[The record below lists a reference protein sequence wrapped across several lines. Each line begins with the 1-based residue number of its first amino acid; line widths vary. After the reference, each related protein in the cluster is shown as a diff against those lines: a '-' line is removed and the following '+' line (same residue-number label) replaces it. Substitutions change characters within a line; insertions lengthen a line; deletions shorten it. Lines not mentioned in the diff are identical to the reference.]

1 MRVLLGVC
9 GGVAAYK
16 AAELTRELQRRGA
29 AVQVVMTAG
38 AERFVT
44 PLTFAALSGRQVL
57 TSLWETS
64 TGEVAGGEIG
74 AFDIEHIRVAQE
86 IDAVVI
92 APATANTMAKMAHG
106 IADDLL
112 STICL
117 ATTAP
122 VLLAP
127 AMNVNMWRHA
137 ATRENVAS
145 LQRRG
150 VRIIEPGA
158 GYLACGMV
166 GEGRLAEPVEIAD
179 AVFEVLE
186 QAARR
191 KGDLVGETILIT
203 AGGTREPIDPV
214 RFLGNRS
221 SGKMGLALA
230 EAAGARGAKVILVTA
245 ALGEVAV
252 ACEVVRVGTAA
263 EMQAAVMEN
272 LPRATVVVMAAAVA
286 DYRVADVAPQK
297 LKKAGTLTLELV
309 RNEDILQRVV
319 AERRAGTVVIG
330 FAAETEHVLEE
341 GRRKLREKRVD
352 AIVAN
357 DVSRADSG
365 FEADRNAGVLLM
377 RGEEIELPLSS
388 KREMADRIF
397 DRLDRLRKNSVWLS
411 GTASEVAKNSVLL
424 KGMGSPVP

>member
-29 AVQVVMTAG
+29 TVQVVMTAG

-64 TGEVAGGEIG
+64 TGEVAGGEVG

-230 EAAGARGAKVILVTA
+230 EAAAARGAKVILVTA

-252 ACEVVRVGTAA
+252 ACEVVRVGAAA

-424 KGMGSPVP
+424 KGMGSPVA

>member
-64 TGEVAGGEIG
+64 TGEVAGGEVG

-230 EAAGARGAKVILVTA
+230 EAAVARGAKVILVTA
-245 ALGEVAV
+245 ALGEVAL
-252 ACEVVRVGTAA
+252 AWEVVRVGAAA

-424 KGMGSPVP
+424 KGMGSHVA

>member
-29 AVQVVMTAG
+29 TVQVVMTAG

-64 TGEVAGGEIG
+64 TGEVAGGEVG

-230 EAAGARGAKVILVTA
+230 EAAVARGAKVILVTA

-424 KGMGSPVP
+424 KGMGSPVA